1 MPQRRR
7 LWPPWSTP
15 TALAEHD
22 ARDTVAFAGIL
33 AELRKQ
39 DERAVTQHAEN
50 KELLS
55 RLEINQTAVAA
66 RLGVF
71 EGMAPDLGV
80 LVSERRKIGTIVWG
94 ITKTATVAAGL
105 VGLVAGTVTAWPFLR
120 WLLLVIVNALL
131 SHLSS

>member
-1 MPQRRR
+1 MTQRRR
-7 LWPPWSTP
+7 PWPPWSTP
-15 TALAEHD
+15 AALAEHD
-22 ARDTVAFAGIL
+22 ARDTVAFANIL

-39 DERAVTQHAEN
+39 DERSIKQHLEN
-50 KELLS
+50 KEVLS
-55 RLEINQTAVAA
+55 RLETSQTAVAT

-80 LVSERRKIGTIVWG
+80 LVSERRRIGTIVWG

-105 VGLVAGTVTAWPFLR
+105 VGLVAGVITAWPFLR
-120 WLLLVIVNALL
+120 WLLLVIVSALA